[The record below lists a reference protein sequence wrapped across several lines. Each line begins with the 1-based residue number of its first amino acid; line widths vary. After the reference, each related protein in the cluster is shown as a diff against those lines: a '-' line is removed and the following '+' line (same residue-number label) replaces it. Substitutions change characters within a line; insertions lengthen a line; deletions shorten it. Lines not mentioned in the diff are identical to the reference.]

1 MSHPRT
7 AVVLGAIALATTAIL
22 IPVYAHEGHNKTAGS
37 TFDPNAPKKVSEA
50 TASAISLKTAEVD
63 FGEIEDVVRL
73 TGMVR
78 ARPDSLFAV
87 SPKYAGVIRS
97 VAVQP
102 GDQVTKG
109 MILAEIDSPE
119 VARLVYDLKRLE
131 AENERLLLDV
141 MRSES
146 QVASLEIEIPSLVKS
161 AEIAEAEVERL
172 SSAGESVSA
181 NVVAQ
186 RRSEAT
192 KLRADAGL
200 RAIAQSQARAEVQSL
215 RRQAETTKAA
225 AESLRGTLPGVDV
238 QGSSESIVDSA
249 RSGIVRLTSPI
260 DGVIVSRTGLP
271 GEGVA
276 AGFAIATVGNFS
288 AVQIQGELPEGLI
301 DRVASVP
308 GAKVRVTRE
317 TGVQGAAT
325 AQGDAIAQGG
335 ATAQGIVRYVSPV
348 IDAAKRTA
356 HVIVDID
363 NANGVLRQ
371 GQFVDLAV
379 ILAANES
386 VVVVPAS
393 AIVKEGPIQYV
404 FVKEGKGESEVF
416 VKRDVATGVRDD
428 RLVEI
433 KLGLVPGDIVAV
445 SGAFS
450 ITQIRGFVPGAP
462 EPAAPAKSTD
472 GHGHTH

>member
-1 MSHPRT
+1 
-7 AVVLGAIALATTAIL
+7 VVLGAIALATTAIL
-22 IPVYAHEGHNKTAGS
+22 IPVYAHVGHNKSAGS

-225 AESLRGTLPGVDV
+225 AETLRGTLPGVDV

-260 DGVIVSRTGLP
+260 DGVIVNRTGLP

-288 AVQIQGELPEGLI
+288 AVQIEGELPEGLI

-308 GAKVRVTRE
+308 GAKVRVTRDM
-317 TGVQGAAT
+317 GVQG
-325 AQGDAIAQGG
+325 GAIAQGG
-335 ATAQGIVRYVSPV
+335 ATAQGIVRFVSPV

-356 HVIVDID
+356 HVIVDIN

-450 ITQIRGFVPGAP
+450 ISQIRGFVPGAP